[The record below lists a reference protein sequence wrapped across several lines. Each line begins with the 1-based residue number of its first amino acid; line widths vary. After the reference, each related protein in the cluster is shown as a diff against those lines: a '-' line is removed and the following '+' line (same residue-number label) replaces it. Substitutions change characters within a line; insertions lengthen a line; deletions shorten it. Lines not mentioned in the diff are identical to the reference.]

1 LSDPVRSAK
10 PTSPAGSSSAPPTRP
25 PRIIPRPLF
34 IGLLAGISILLILAD
49 QALKWAAD
57 AWLRGAG
64 VVRLIGSYVVLVYAQ
79 NTGGFLSLGAGIPEP
94 LRIALLIVLPVALL
108 GGFAVVYLRRSE
120 LRIRDLA
127 ILCLLIGGGL
137 GNIVDRVFRGRVT
150 DYLLFRLSDR
160 IRTGVMN
167 LADLYILGVVIIIMA
182 EILFKKKNEA
192 PKPGGTAPEGR

>member
-1 LSDPVRSAK
+1 
-10 PTSPAGSSSAPPTRP
+10 
-25 PRIIPRPLF
+25 
-34 IGLLAGISILLILAD
+34 LAGISILLILAD